1 LTRNG
6 AYFHSV
12 RLDLD
17 KCKGCTNCIKRC
29 PVEAIRVREG
39 KAQIMEERCIDCG
52 ECVRVCPN
60 HAKYVVTDGLERL
73 QEFRYRL
80 ALPAPAFYGQFRP
93 DVPPGAVLAALLKV
107 GFDGVFEVAVAAEA
121 VTLATRIYL
130 ERGMPRAARPLIS
143 SACPA
148 VIRLMQ
154 VRFPSLL
161 GHIIPLET
169 PMEIAAR
176 LGKEE
181 KAREWGVSPH
191 EIGAF
196 FITPCAAKVTAAKQ
210 PEGSPVSSVD
220 GVLSMS
226 AMYAEVLR
234 RLPDV
239 DLSGELHRSS
249 GMGIGWGAAGGEG
262 RALGMGTVLAVDGI
276 HNVVTVL
283 EELER
288 GTLADVDFIEAQAC
302 VGGCIGGPL
311 AVQNP
316 FISRVR
322 MRRLVEEYGQRSP
335 GVDEAE
341 VRRRFRQGFFD
352 MVKAIAP
359 RPVLRLDE
367 DVTRAIRKMD
377 RLEKT
382 LARLPGLDCGA
393 CGSPTCRAL
402 AEDIVREKAFET
414 DCIFQ
419 LREHLVELAERMVQ
433 LTRIV
438 PPALSRERAPGGGGS
453 GDPERRG

>member
-1 LTRNG
+1 MTQG
-6 AYFHSV
+6 GYFHSV

-60 HAKYVVTDGLERL
+60 HAKYVVTDGLDRL
-73 QEFRYRL
+73 QQFRYRI

-93 DVPPGAVLAALLKV
+93 DVPPGAVLAALMAV

-121 VTLATRIYL
+121 VTLATRAYL

-154 VRFPSLL
+154 VRFPTLL
-161 GHIIPLET
+161 PHIIPMES
-169 PMEIAAR
+169 PMEMAAR
-176 LGKEE
+176 LAREE
-181 KAREWGVSPH
+181 KAREWGVNPR

-210 PEGSPVSSVD
+210 PEGSLVSSVD

-226 AMYAEVLR
+226 TMYAEVLR
-234 RLPDV
+234 RLADV
-239 DLSGELHRSS
+239 NPGTELHRSS
-249 GMGIGWGAAGGEG
+249 GAGIGWGMAGGEG
-262 RALGMGTVLAVDGI
+262 RALGTGTVLAVDGI
-276 HNVVTVL
+276 HNVVAVL
-283 EELER
+283 EEVER
-288 GTLADVDFIEAQAC
+288 GTLSDVDFVEAQAC

-311 AVQNP
+311 TVQNP

-322 MRRLVEEYGQRSP
+322 MRRLVEEFGRRSP

-352 MVKAIAP
+352 MAKTIKP

-402 AEDIVREKAFET
+402 AEDIVRERAFET

-419 LREHLVELAERMVQ
+419 LREQLEELAERMVQ
-433 LTRIV
+433 LSRIV
-438 PPALSRERAPGGGGS
+438 PPALSRDKASGGGG
-453 GDPERRG
+453 GGEPEDRG

>member
-1 LTRNG
+1 MSE
-6 AYFHSV
+6 YFHSV
-12 RLDLD
+12 RLDRE

-39 KAQIMEERCIDCG
+39 KAHIIEERCIDCG

-60 HAKYVVTDGLERL
+60 HAKYVVTDDLERL

-80 ALPAPAFYGQFRP
+80 ALPAPSFYAQFRP
-93 DVPPGAVLAALLKV
+93 DVSPGAVLGALLKM
-107 GFDGVFEVAVAAEA
+107 GFDGVFEVALAAEA
-121 VTLATRIYL
+121 VSLATRLYL
-130 ERGMPRAARPLIS
+130 AQGMPRAARPLIS

-161 GHIIPLET
+161 GHIIPLES
-169 PMEIAAR
+169 PMEVAAR
-176 LGKEE
+176 LGREE
-181 KAREWGVSPH
+181 KAREWGVRPE
-191 EIGAF
+191 EIGTF
-196 FITPCAAKVTAAKQ
+196 FITPCAAKVTSAKQ

-226 AMYAEVLR
+226 AVYAEVVR
-234 RLPDV
+234 RLPEAPAAV
-239 DLSGELHRSS
+239 DLQRASGL
-249 GMGIGWGAAGGEG
+249 GIGWGAAGGEG
-262 RALGMGTVLAVDGI
+262 RALGTGTVLAVDGI
-276 HNVVTVL
+276 HNVVAVL
-283 EELER
+283 EEMER
-288 GTLADVDFIEAQAC
+288 GALADVDFVEAQAC
-302 VGGCIGGPL
+302 VGGCVGGPL

-316 FISRVR
+316 FVSRVR
-322 MRRLVEEYGQRSP
+322 MRRLVQEYGQRP
-335 GVDEAE
+335 VGVDEEE
-341 VRRRFRQGFFD
+341 VKRRFRQGFFD
-352 MVKAIAP
+352 MVKPITP

-377 RLEKT
+377 QLEKT

-402 AEDIVREKAFET
+402 AEDIVRERAFET

-419 LREHLVELAERMVQ
+419 LREHLEELAERLVQ

-438 PPALSRERAPGGGGS
+438 PPALSRERAPGGGNS
-453 GDPERRG
+453 GDSEGFS